1 MRLETSRIDGL
12 SILSLVGEMD
22 DLGSAEL
29 GELAL
34 GLVRNGPECLVLDM
48 TGVDRV
54 YAAGLAVL
62 LHLQREALVRGTRL
76 ICCGVRPYIRELLRI
91 TMLDR
96 ALEVHPDL
104 ESALER
110 SREAS

>member
-1 MRLETSRIDGL
+1 MRLEASQIDGL
-12 SILSLVGEMD
+12 PVLTLWGEVD
-22 DLGSAEL
+22 DLASAEL
-29 GELAL
+29 KELAL
-34 GLVRNGPECLVLDM
+34 GLVRSGPESLVLDM

-62 LHLQREALVRGTRL
+62 LHLQREALIRGTRL

-96 ALEVHPDL
+96 ALELHPDL

-110 SREAS
+110 NREAS